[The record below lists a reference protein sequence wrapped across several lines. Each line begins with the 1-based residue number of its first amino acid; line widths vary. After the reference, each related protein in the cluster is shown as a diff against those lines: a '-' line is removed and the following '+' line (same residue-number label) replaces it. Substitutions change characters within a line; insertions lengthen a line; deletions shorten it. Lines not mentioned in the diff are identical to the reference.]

1 MIVAVAL
8 MAIVMVMIV
17 TAVVIMVMVM
27 AAAAFAVMVIMMIA
41 VGGAVLRE
49 NAGQQLGHGF
59 IGRAGDSGIELDI
72 RVVQRDLRAHA
83 DAAADEGIH
92 ALRFKEACQRTVAA
106 AHRGHDD
113 ARQLAVDDF
122 VDLKL
127 LSMAEVLKD
136 LTVFI
141 SDSDFHMHHTPE
153 K

>member
-17 TAVVIMVMVM
+17 TAVVIMVM

-49 NAGQQLGHGF
+49 NAGQQLGDGF

-92 ALRFKEACQRTVAA
+92 ALRFKEARQRTVAA